1 MEQTTLDL
9 CLFGGDGG
17 AAAGA
22 GDAAAE
28 QATAEA
34 ARPAPSREDAFN
46 RLISGEYREE
56 YVKRT
61 QQMIDTRFKQSK
73 ELEGRMN
80 SLRPVLEALAA
91 RYGMDAAAKDFP
103 RQVLRA
109 MSAEA
114 APGSGPDGAG
124 GRAADASSGTG
135 AAVGSSATPAGSGKA
150 AGDGKTATPAV
161 AGGSRN
167 AAAKAAVQ
175 TGGAADPGESNTLPK
190 AAAQPGESASGAE
203 PAADPGD
210 GSGKA
215 AAEAAVQ
222 TGEAADP
229 GESNTLPKAAAQP
242 GESASGTEPAADPS
256 DGSGKAAA
264 EAAVQAGESA
274 NGNTT
279 ATVPGDGD
287 TLNALA
293 DAPAPP
299 AESTDD
305 ATPPDRPEV
314 TRLLRR
320 LRAQQTARFIH
331 HTGQRWQ
338 QEAQALAAL
347 YPGFSL
353 AAEVNGPRGHQLLGM
368 LKSGVPMRIAYQAL
382 HMDELLPG
390 ALRYAV
396 EQTRQRTVED
406 IRARG
411 LRPEEAAAG
420 SQTAAAQILHADP
433 SRWDAEEMNSAI
445 QQARMGK
452 KIYL

>member
-28 QATAEA
+28 QATAET

-124 GRAADASSGTG
+124 GRAADVPSGTG
-135 AAVGSSATPAGSGKA
+135 AAVGSSDTPAGSGKA

-175 TGGAADPGESNTLPK
+175 P
-190 AAAQPGESASGAE
+190 
-203 PAADPGD
+203 
-210 GSGKA
+210 
-215 AAEAAVQ
+215 
-222 TGEAADP
+222 GEAADP
-229 GESNTLPKAAAQP
+229 GESANRNTPVTPPGESITLPKAAAQP
-242 GESASGTEPAADPS
+242 GESASGTDPADAPG
-256 DGSGKAAA
+256 DGSSNAAA
-264 EAAVQAGESA
+264 EATVQTGESVSGSATATDPGESNTLPKAAAQSGESA
-274 NGNTT
+274 NGSVP
-279 ATVPGDGD
+279 AADPGDGI
-287 TLNALA
+287 TLNAPA
-293 DAPAPP
+293 DAPASP

-305 ATPPDRPEV
+305 TTPPDRPEV
-314 TRLLRR
+314 TELLRR

-338 QEAQALAAL
+338 QEAQELAAL

-368 LKSGVPMRIAYQAL
+368 LKSGVPMRTAYQAL

-406 IRARG
+406 IRTRG

>member
-222 TGEAADP
+222 
-229 GESNTLPKAAAQP
+229 
-242 GESASGTEPAADPS
+242 
-256 DGSGKAAA
+256 
-264 EAAVQAGESA
+264 AGESA